1 MLKPV
6 KFANAV
12 GLVAAFFQLGWTIK
26 VEVVPEWANY
36 WMNSIMPGYNM
47 TLIGTNTV
55 SWGMAII
62 GVLIMGILAWVG
74 AFLVIWLYNCCE
86 KCCGGKCDDGKCGDK
101 CCNDSCCGK

>member
-12 GLVAAFFQLGWTIK
+12 ALVLIVLQLLYYF
-26 VEVVPEWANY
+26 AY
-36 WMNSIMPGYNM
+36 
-47 TLIGTNTV
+47 
-55 SWGMAII
+55 I
-62 GVLIMGILAWVG
+62 GVGQDYILSALLNVLITAVVAWV
-74 AFLVIWLYNCCE
+74 AIFAVIWLYNRWD